1 MPIIEGE
8 ITLRWDWDE
17 QTMIDE
23 QIDFDDDYPEESIET
38 ATLNTDTGEVSLTPE
53 DMNCLDTHMIFEHFF
68 TDKNG
73 KEYRICDTCF
83 NYVLNE
89 KTEMFFNR
97 PIRIWVCPNC
107 GGIEGYQ
114 DPFYLDE

>member
-23 QIDFDDDYPEESIET
+23 QIDFDDDYPEESTET

-53 DMNCLDTHMIFEHFF
+53 DMNCLDTHMITEHYF
-68 TDKNG
+68 TDKKG
-73 KEYRICDTCF
+73 KQYKICEVCF
-83 NYVLNE
+83 KYVLNPKVE
-89 KTEMFFNR
+89 KQFNR
-97 PIRIWVCPNC
+97 PIRIMVCPNC
-107 GGIEGYQ
+107 DTEFGWQTPE
-114 DPFYLDE
+114 YLDE

>member
-38 ATLNTDTGEVSLTPE
+38 ATLNTDTGEVS
-53 DMNCLDTHMIFEHFF
+53 
-68 TDKNG
+68 
-73 KEYRICDTCF
+73 
-83 NYVLNE
+83 
-89 KTEMFFNR
+89 
-97 PIRIWVCPNC
+97 
-107 GGIEGYQ
+107 
-114 DPFYLDE
+114 